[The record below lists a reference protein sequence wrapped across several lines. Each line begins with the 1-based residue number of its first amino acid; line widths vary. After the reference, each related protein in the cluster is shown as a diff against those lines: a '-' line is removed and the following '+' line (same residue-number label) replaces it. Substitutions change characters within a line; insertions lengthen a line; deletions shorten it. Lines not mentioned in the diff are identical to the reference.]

1 MNSEIILET
10 FEKRLLMQRYAGNT
24 IRSYKDYASIFLKHV
39 SKYPSLEEIP
49 LSDIEAFINEKVQN
63 GKTYTRN
70 AHFLNYLNSFQK
82 KK

>member
-49 LSDIEAFINEKVQN
+49 LSDIEAFINEKFKM
-63 GKTYTRN
+63 GKLV
-70 AHFLNYLNSFQK
+70 FPIK
-82 KK
+82 KD